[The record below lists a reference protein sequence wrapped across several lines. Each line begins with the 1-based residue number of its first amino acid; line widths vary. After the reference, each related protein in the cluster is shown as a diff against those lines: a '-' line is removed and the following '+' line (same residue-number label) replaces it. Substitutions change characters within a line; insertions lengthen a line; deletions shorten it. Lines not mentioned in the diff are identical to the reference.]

1 MTATLVHGSA
11 GEGVTPPWPGLTR
24 DELAPVLAAYPS
36 LGEVH
41 AVTWQAPRPFAASG
55 LVACEH
61 AAVFVKRHDRRVR
74 SQADLLEEHAFI
86 AYLRH
91 AGAAVPAVLATSRGS
106 TAPATSN
113 ATYEVHALLPHADPY
128 RDAVSWSPFASLAHA
143 RDAGRALGDLHRAAE
158 GFTAPPRRTGLLV
171 ADFRAFGSA
180 DPISV
185 LTQRVAAEPLLARA
199 LANRPWQADLVRVLM
214 PLHARLAPHLGALA
228 PLWAHND
235 FHASNLLWTGIA
247 ADAHVAA
254 VLDFGLSNRTSAMFD
269 LATAIERNAVEWLRL
284 GDGETEIAHAD
295 LACALIGG
303 YCEARVVSAAEARAL
318 PLMLPLVHAEFAL
331 SELAYFHSVTRSAED
346 EAAAYDAFLLGH
358 AAWFYTAAGVV
369 FQAALEGAVEGKS
382 TSF

>member
-24 DELAPVLAAYPS
+24 EELAPVLAAYPS

-41 AVTWQAPRPFAASG
+41 AVTWQSPRPFAASG
-55 LVACEH
+55 LVACEN

-86 AYLRH
+86 AHLRQ
-91 AGAAVPAVLATSRGS
+91 AGAAVPAVLATSRGC
-106 TAPATSN
+106 TAPATEG
-113 ATYEVHALLPHADPY
+113 ATYEVHALSPYADPY

-143 RDAGRALGDLHRAAE
+143 RDAGRALGDLHRAAV

-180 DPISV
+180 DPIAV
-185 LTQRVAAEPLLARA
+185 VTRRLAAEPLLARA
-199 LANRPWQADLVRVLM
+199 LADRPWQADLVRVLM
-214 PLHARLAPHLGALA
+214 PLHARLVPHLGALA

-284 GDGETEIAHAD
+284 GGGETDIAHAD
-295 LACALIGG
+295 LACALIEG
-303 YCEARVVSAAEARAL
+303 YCEARALSAAEAHVL

-331 SELAYFHSVTRSAED
+331 SELAYFHGVTRSAVD
-346 EAAAYDAFLLGH
+346 TAAAYDAFLLGH
-358 AAWFYTAAGVV
+358 AEWFYTAAGVA
-369 FQAALEGAVEGKS
+369 FQGVIEGVVEES